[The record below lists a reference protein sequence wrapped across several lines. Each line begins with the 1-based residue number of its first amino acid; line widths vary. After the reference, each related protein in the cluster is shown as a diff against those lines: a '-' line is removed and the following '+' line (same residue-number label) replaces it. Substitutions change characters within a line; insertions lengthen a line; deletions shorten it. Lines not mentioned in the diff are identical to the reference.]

1 MDVYYPDIGISL
13 DSFPGAVVRLRR
25 SNKLLMLK
33 GAAHFMSN
41 TLVSIAW
48 LHSFAA
54 SGGVDAPSR
63 SAPVGW

>member
-1 MDVYYPDIGISL
+1 MDISYLIFEFSL
-13 DSFPGAVVRLRR
+13 DSRRSAVVRLRR
-25 SNKLLMLK
+25 SNNILMQK

-48 LHSFAA
+48 SQSSAV

-63 SAPVGW
+63 SAPVDW